1 MTLEVG
7 LVIKFTLSLKSDSKF
22 CVGKCSV
29 YVRSILGRYMIIENV
44 IDEDLFKISN
54 SCFLLSRPHFRFL
67 VIYLSDITQG
77 EDEGIDIL

>member
-7 LVIKFTLSLKSDSKF
+7 LVIKFTLFLKSNPKF

-44 IDEDLFKISN
+44 IDEDLFTISN
-54 SCFLLSRPHFRFL
+54 SCFLQDL
-67 VIYLSDITQG
+67 
-77 EDEGIDIL
+77 ILCSMDGFDFSCHLPL

>member
-7 LVIKFTLSLKSDSKF
+7 LVIKFTLFLKSNSKF

-44 IDEDLFKISN
+44 IDEDLFTISN
-54 SCFLLSRPHFRFL
+54 SYFLQDL
-67 VIYLSDITQG
+67 
-77 EDEGIDIL
+77 ILCSMDGFDFSCHLPL